1 MSFFESVLAKLKE
14 VFSEVATFC
23 EPFLKQF
30 ATDIGPVVLSAAEQA
45 VTALAAQEM
54 PGAQKQSAAFS
65 QITTNLEQQGI
76 TVAAS
81 VINSAIEA
89 AVANLKASAQEP
101 AAGAAGSA
109 AGAATPA

>member
-1 MSFFESVLAKLKE
+1 MSFFDTVLAKLKE

-30 ATDIGPVVLSAAEQA
+30 ATEAGPVVLAAAEQA

-54 PGAQKQSAAFS
+54 PGAQKQSVAFS
-65 QITTNLEQQGI
+65 QITANLEQQGI

-81 VINSAIEA
+81 VVNSAIEA
-89 AVANLKASAQEP
+89 AVANLKAQGGQGEAPATAAAAPAQ
-101 AAGAAGSA
+101 G
-109 AGAATPA
+109 